1 MAQRFLPRSDLRPEQ
16 VILLAAARSELG
28 PNHRERILS
37 AIKQEADWDALWDLA
52 RSHGVG
58 YFVGR
63 HLQQLNREQRWVA
76 RPERSE
82 GRGQMVG
89 VQTTPVE
96 DSGRATRTAH
106 CALPTALAQRIQ
118 ESLRQETARALALR
132 EYQLRLNAEFERLS
146 LPVLW
151 LKGLVLAERL
161 YGKFEARHCGDLDIL
176 VEKTQVPRAEKILAG
191 LGFEPYQPSLA
202 GQEFHPMAA
211 HHALWSRRLR
221 DDWLLIVE
229 LHHRLSGPPVCQP
242 AVEHLFQRSRTVDFQ
257 GQAARIPAL
266 EDELLIL
273 CLHAHHHNYSLLR
286 CLMDVSE
293 FVKVFPSPGL
303 KAWARENLNWP
314 KLVREARACYCLGR
328 LRAALEI
335 TEAVLGL
342 DSAPDIFSKLPALT
356 PRQRWA
362 CRRLAVNALLDSAK
376 QNDDRRQ
383 AQLTLLMDRWSD
395 IFRLVGPRILPA
407 KEHVRAIC
415 PAFLAPYPALPQ
427 IYYFWHAFQQMLKC
441 FTETKNVRN
450 GCAFRIY

>member
-1 MAQRFLPRSDLRPEQ
+1 
-16 VILLAAARSELG
+16 V
-28 PNHRERILS
+28 
-37 AIKQEADWDALWDLA
+37 
-52 RSHGVG
+52 
-58 YFVGR
+58 
-63 HLQQLNREQRWVA
+63 
-76 RPERSE
+76 
-82 GRGQMVG
+82 
-89 VQTTPVE
+89 
-96 DSGRATRTAH
+96 
-106 CALPTALAQRIQ
+106 QRIK

-132 EYQLRLNAEFERLS
+132 EYQLRLNAEFERS
-146 LPVLW
+146 KLPVLW

-202 GQEFHPMAA
+202 GQEFHPMAT
-211 HHALWSRRLR
+211 HHTMWSRRLR

-286 CLMDVSE
+286 CLMDLAE
-293 FVKVFPSPGL
+293 YVKCYHGQ
-303 KAWARENLNWP
+303 LNWF

-328 LRAALEI
+328 LRAGLEI
-335 TEAVLGL
+335 TDAVLGL
-342 DSAPDIFSKLPALT
+342 DAGWNVFSQLSSLT

-362 CRRLAVNALLDSAK
+362 YRRLAVNALLDSAK

-395 IFRLVGPRILPA
+395 VFRLIGPRILPT
-407 KEHVRAIC
+407 KEHVRMIC
-415 PAFLAPYPALPQ
+415 PAFLASYPGLPRA
-427 IYYFWHAFQQMLKC
+427 YYFFHALKQVLRSL
-441 FTETKNVRN
+441 TQTKMSESGSLSAYIN
-450 GCAFRIY
+450 GRSI